1 MESVIGS
8 EKQPY
13 LFRVCAVKKG
23 ALLLP
28 EGAPSLRWQAAPRS
42 WEPLFLRPRAGWEAG
57 FTSRSSIAKFFEKGL
72 VISVNESQL
81 GLFYGLS
88 FLCVAIAFAFAAYL
102 YLWVK
107 KQKTENAKIQEVSL
121 LIKQGANTFMRREY
135 LVLAKFAVVAAVVI
149 LVLLPS
155 PIWTGNIVDNISMAI
170 AYLCGTALSAIAGK
184 IGILVATLSNGRT
197 AEAAQKGIK
206 PAFLIGFRGGAVMGL
221 LVVGCSLLGVAAV
234 LLVTG
239 DSSILL
245 GFSFGASSLALF
257 AKAGG
262 GIFTK
267 TADVSADLTGKVELG
282 IPEDDP
288 RNPAVIA
295 DNVGDNVGDVAGMGA
310 DLFDSNVAAMASAL
324 VLAQSLSGGDF
335 NNVSMV
341 FCYAILGLFASI
353 IGIATARVGKKG
365 DPTTA
370 LNSSTYV
377 TTAIYLVL
385 TAGATALFP
394 GFSWRIWGAAAVGL
408 LVGVIIGI
416 TTDYFTDDS
425 KSPVK
430 KVAKASSSGPAFT
443 VLSGISYGFISALP
457 AMVGIAIS
465 ALIAYKLCEPMG
477 EGYAI
482 FGISM
487 AAVGMLSIVGMIISN
502 DAYGPI
508 VDNARGLAEMG
519 GLGEETIRTADELDS
534 AGNTV
539 KAVTKGFSISA
550 AGLTVISLLG
560 AFMSEA
566 NDALAAAGR
575 ELITG
580 FDIMSPTVF
589 FGVLVGA
596 VVPAVFSAMLILGV
610 DKNAQR
616 MVAEIHRQ
624 FNSIK
629 GLREGKPGVKPE
641 YDKCIDIAT
650 SGSLREL
657 IPAGLMS
664 IIATVVVGFIG
675 GPSAIGGFLL
685 GNIVSGLLLALFMS
699 NAGGLWD
706 NCKKYIEAGA
716 EGGKGS
722 DSHKAAVIGD
732 TVGDPFKDTAGPSIN
747 TQITVVSLVSSL
759 LSSVFVMF
767 SFFS

>member
-1 MESVIGS
+1 MNQLSLM
-8 EKQPY
+8 Y
-13 LFRVCAVKKG
+13 LISFFAV
-23 ALLLP
+23 
-28 EGAPSLRWQAAPRS
+28 
-42 WEPLFLRPRAGWEAG
+42 
-57 FTSRSSIAKFFEKGL
+57 
-72 VISVNESQL
+72 V
-81 GLFYGLS
+81 
-88 FLCVAIAFAFAAYL
+88 IAFAFAAYL
-102 YLWVK
+102 HLWVK
-107 KQKTENAKIQEVSL
+107 KQKTENKKIIEVSA
-121 LIKQGANTFMRREY
+121 LIKSGANTFMRKEY
-135 LVLAKFAVVAAVVI
+135 RILALFAGVAAVLI
-149 LVLLPS
+149 LLLLPA
-155 PIWTGNIVDNISMAI
+155 PIWKGDILQNLSMAI
-170 AYLCGTALSAIAGK
+170 AYLAGTVLSAIAGK
-184 IGILVATLSNGRT
+184 MGIIVATSANSRS
-197 AEAAQKGIK
+197 AEAAKEGIK
-206 PAFLIGFRGGAVMGL
+206 PSFLIGFRGGAVMGL
-221 LVVGCSLLGVAAV
+221 AVVGFSLLGVAAV
-234 LLVTG
+234 LFIVG
-239 DSSILL
+239 DATILL

-310 DLFDSNVAAMASAL
+310 DLFDSNVAAMTSAL
-324 VLAQSLSGGDF
+324 VIAASMGNHMINSA
-335 NNVSMV
+335 MV
-341 FCYAILGLFASI
+341 FCYAALGLIASI
-353 IGIATARVGKKG
+353 IGIATARIGKNG
-365 DPTTA
+365 NPTKA

-377 TTAIYLVL
+377 TTGIFIVL
-385 TAGATALFP
+385 TAIATVIFE
-394 GFSWRIWGAAAVGL
+394 GFEWRIWGASTVGL

-425 KSPVK
+425 KPIVR
-430 KVAKASSSGPAFT
+430 KVAHASKSGPAFT
-443 VLSGISYGFISALP
+443 ILSGVAYGFVSSLP

-465 ALIAYKLCEPMG
+465 ALAAYKICEPLG
-477 EGYAI
+477 DGYEM

-519 GLGEETIRTADELDS
+519 DLGEDVVAITDELDS

-539 KAVTKGFSISA
+539 KAVTKGFAIGA

-560 AFMSEA
+560 AYMAEV
-566 NDALAAAGR
+566 NVALLAVGK
-575 ELITG
+575 EIITG
-580 FDIMSPTVF
+580 FDIMNPTVF
-589 FGVLVGA
+589 FGILIGA
-596 VVPAVFSAMLILGV
+596 AIPAVFSAMLILGV

-629 GLREGKPGVKPE
+629 GLREGKEGVKPE
-641 YDKCIDIAT
+641 YEKCIDIAT
-650 SGSLREL
+650 AGALKEL
-657 IPAGLMS
+657 IPAGLMT
-664 IIATVVVGFIG
+664 IIATLLVGFIG
-675 GPSAIGGFLL
+675 GVSAIGGFLL

-706 NCKKYIEAGA
+706 NSKKYVESGN

-722 DSHKAAVIGD
+722 EAHKAAVVGD

-747 TQITVVSLVSSL
+747 TQITVVSLVASL
-759 LSSVFVMF
+759 MSTLFVAF
-767 SFFS
+767 SLFS

>member
-1 MESVIGS
+1 MESHLS
-8 EKQPY
+8 
-13 LFRVCAVKKG
+13 
-23 ALLLP
+23 
-28 EGAPSLRWQAAPRS
+28 
-42 WEPLFLRPRAGWEAG
+42 
-57 FTSRSSIAKFFEKGL
+57 
-72 VISVNESQL
+72 
-81 GLFYGLS
+81 LFYGLS
-88 FLCVAIAFAFAAYL
+88 FLTVVLAFAFAAYL

-107 KQKTENAKIQEVSL
+107 KQKTVNAKIQEVSA
-121 LIKQGANTFMRREY
+121 LIKEGANTFMRREY
-135 LVLAKFAVVAAVVI
+135 KILAKFAAVAAVLI
-149 LVLLPS
+149 LLFLPS
-155 PIWTGNIVDNISMAI
+155 PIWQGDPVPNISMAVAYI
-170 AYLCGTALSAIAGK
+170 AGTVLSAIAGK
-184 IGILVATLSNGRT
+184 IGILVATLSNGRA
-197 AEAAQKGIK
+197 AEGAQKGLK

-221 LVVGCSLLGVAAV
+221 LVVGCSLFGVAAV
-234 LLVTG
+234 LMLTG

-267 TADVSADLTGKVELG
+267 AADVAADLTGKVELG
-282 IPEDDP
+282 IAEDDP

-310 DLFDSNVAAMASAL
+310 DLFDSNVAAMSSAL
-324 VLAQSLSGGDF
+324 VIAQSLSGGAF
-335 NNVSMV
+335 ANTSMV
-341 FCYAILGLFASI
+341 FCYAILGLLASVV
-353 IGIATARVGKKG
+353 GIATARVGKNG
-365 DPTTA
+365 NPTRA

-377 TTAIYLVL
+377 TTAIFLAL
-385 TAGATALFP
+385 TAGATLLFE
-394 GFSWRIWGAAAVGL
+394 GFSWRIWGASAVGL

-416 TTDYFTDDS
+416 ATDYFTDDS
-425 KSPVK
+425 KPIVR
-430 KVAKASSSGPAFT
+430 KVAHASGSGPAFT
-443 VLSGISYGFISALP
+443 ILSGVSYGFISALP
-457 AMVGIAIS
+457 AMLGIAVS
-465 ALIAYKLCEPMG
+465 ALVAYKLCEPMG
-477 EGYAI
+477 DGYAI

-519 GLGEETIRTADELDS
+519 DLGEETIRTADELDS

-539 KAVTKGFSISA
+539 KAVTKGFSIGA

-566 NDALAAAGR
+566 NAALAEAGKA
-575 ELITG
+575 LITG

-589 FGVLVGA
+589 FGILIGA
-596 VVPAVFSAMLILGV
+596 AIPAVFSAMLILGV

-624 FNSIK
+624 FASIP
-629 GLREGKPGVKPE
+629 GLKEGREDAKPE
-641 YDKCIDIAT
+641 YGKCIDIAT
-650 SGSLREL
+650 TGALREL

-664 IIATVVVGFIG
+664 IVATLVVGFIS
-675 GPSAIGGFLL
+675 GPLAIGGFLL

-699 NAGGLWD
+699 NSGGLWD
-706 NCKKYIEAGA
+706 NSKKYVEAGN

-722 DSHKAAVIGD
+722 EAHKSAVIGD

-759 LSSVFVMF
+759 LSSLFVLF
-767 SFFS
+767 SIFD

>member
-1 MESVIGS
+1 MEQNLS
-8 EKQPY
+8 
-13 LFRVCAVKKG
+13 
-23 ALLLP
+23 
-28 EGAPSLRWQAAPRS
+28 
-42 WEPLFLRPRAGWEAG
+42 
-57 FTSRSSIAKFFEKGL
+57 
-72 VISVNESQL
+72 
-81 GLFYGLS
+81 LFYGLS
-88 FLCVAIAFAFAAYL
+88 FLTAALAFAYAAYL

-107 KQKTENAKIQEVSL
+107 KQPTKNAKIKEVSA
-121 LIKQGANTFMRREY
+121 LIKAGANTFMRREY
-135 LVLAKFAVVAAVVI
+135 LILAKFAGIAAI
-149 LVLLPS
+149 IIFILLPA
-155 PIWTGNIVDNISMAI
+155 PIWSGNILSNVEMTA
-170 AYLCGTALSAIAGK
+170 AYILGTALSAVAGK
-184 IGILVATLSNGRT
+184 IGILVATHSNSRA
-197 AEAAQKGIK
+197 AEAAKKGIE
-206 PAFLIGFRGGAVMGL
+206 PAFLVGFRGGAVMGL

-234 LLVTG
+234 LMVVG
-239 DSSILL
+239 DTSIIL

-324 VLAQSLSGGDF
+324 VIAQSLSGGEY
-335 NNVSMV
+335 NNISMV
-341 FCYAILGLFASI
+341 FCYAILGLLASI
-353 IGIATARVGKKG
+353 IGIANARIGKNG
-365 DPTTA
+365 NPTHA
-370 LNSSTYV
+370 LNMSTYV
-377 TTAIYLVL
+377 TTGIFLVL
-385 TAGATALFP
+385 TAVATAVFD
-394 GFSWRIWGAAAVGL
+394 GFSWRIWGASTVGL
-408 LVGVIIGI
+408 IVGVIIGI

-425 KSPVK
+425 KPIVK
-430 KVAKASSSGPAFT
+430 KVAHASQSGPAFT
-443 VLSGISYGFISALP
+443 VLSGVSYGFISALP
-457 AMVGIAIS
+457 AMVGIAVS
-465 ALIAYKLCEPMG
+465 ALLAYKICEPMG

-519 GLGEETIRTADELDS
+519 DLGEDTIRRADELDS

-539 KAVTKGFSISA
+539 KAVTKGFSIGA

-560 AFMSEA
+560 AFMSEV
-566 NDALAAAGR
+566 NVSLAEAGR

-580 FDIMSPTVF
+580 FDIMEPTVF
-589 FGVLVGA
+589 FGVLIGA
-596 VVPAVFSAMLILGV
+596 GIPAVFSAMLILGV

-624 FNSIK
+624 FDTIP
-629 GLREGKPGVKPE
+629 GLREGKKGVKAE
-641 YDKCIDIAT
+641 YGKCIDIAT
-650 SGSLREL
+650 TGALKEL

-664 IIATVVVGFIG
+664 ILSTMVVGFIG
-675 GPSAIGGFLL
+675 GPQAIGGFLL

-706 NCKKYIEAGA
+706 NSKKYVESGE

-722 DSHKAAVIGD
+722 KAHKAAVIGD

-759 LSSVFVMF
+759 MSSIFVAF
-767 SFFS
+767 SFFG